1 MCDHCYAERRRSAAH
16 SREEFFI
23 YDECDWCSRRPEFHS
38 AGMFLC
44 ARCDSSVMGTELPA

>member
-16 SREEFFI
+16 SHEEFFI